1 MLNSLLNFLRLF
13 LIDKSNNKSK
23 QNQLK
28 HGLDFEEAQELWQ
41 DSNRVE
47 ISTKSIDEPRF
58 LVIAKL
64 KERCCSAIV
73 TYRQNDQIIRI
84 ISVRRSKDS
93 EVKLYES

>member
-1 MLNSLLNFLRLF
+1 VKFEY
-13 LIDKSNNKSK
+13 DPNKSK

-47 ISTKSIDEPRF
+47 ISAKSIDEPRF
-58 LVIAKL
+58 MVIAKL
-64 KERCCSAIV
+64 KERCWSAIV
-73 TYRQNDQIIRI
+73 TYRQNNQIIRI